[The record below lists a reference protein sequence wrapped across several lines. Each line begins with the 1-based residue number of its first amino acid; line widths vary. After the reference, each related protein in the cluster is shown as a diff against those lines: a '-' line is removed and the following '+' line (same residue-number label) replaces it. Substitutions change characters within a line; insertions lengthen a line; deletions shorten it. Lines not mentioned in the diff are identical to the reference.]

1 MSILLKKM
9 LIFLRQKNDLHIKMQ
24 TVKYTFAEK
33 TSDLLAESENLLGK
47 LFLIGGDCEDEALL
61 LNVILAELVN
71 LLEELAKLA
80 VITGTDSQRCVNKNV
95 RNIVVTCTDA
105 AKETEE
111 CVITAYLVMIR
122 VDKTR
127 AIIYIICELG
137 LLFNANNVAV

>member
-1 MSILLKKM
+1 M

-47 LFLIGGDCEDEALL
+47 LFLICGDCEDEALL

-71 LLEELAKLA
+71 LLEELAKLTI
-80 VITGTDSQRCVNKNV
+80 ITGTDSQRCVNKNV

-122 VDKTR
+122 STSRALRATR
-127 AIIYIICELG
+127 RIC
-137 LLFNANNVAV
+137 LLFSASRDTRIARPSLRQD

>member
-80 VITGTDSQRCVNKNV
+80 VITGTDSQRCVNKNI
-95 RNIVVTCTDA
+95 RDIVVSS
-105 AKETEE
+105 
-111 CVITAYLVMIR
+111 
-122 VDKTR
+122 
-127 AIIYIICELG
+127 
-137 LLFNANNVAV
+137 